1 MNVEKYDKTK
11 KKGKK
16 GRQYNLEGK
25 KK

>member
-1 MNVEKYDKTK
+1 MNVEKYDKTN